1 MLKDE
6 FVRGSEWRKCDLHI
20 HTPCSTA
27 TRYGDRNNKTVWD
40 RFIADIEANYESGAI
55 IGIND
60 YNTFEGYKKICADY
74 PDFIKKYGVFP
85 ILELRTDDYVGASAK
100 HKINLHII
108 LSNELPYSE
117 LNSIL
122 EAPLTSDGLKILNIT
137 DVSEHP
143 ICIEKLVNFFNEHER
158 YYKDKYLLMLGRNEA
173 EEIENCI
180 RSAYMRKAHFMCS
193 ASPDI
198 SGAKMAQT
206 NTKKYY
212 SDYGIK
218 YIHCSDSHSYSY
230 VTDENTRKIGHC
242 FTWIKGK
249 PCFET
254 LRQAFFSYDTRICIS
269 QDRPAQA
276 IRTIDSL
283 KMTFPMD
290 SKIGN
295 NPLCFAGQNVE
306 LSLNPALN
314 CVIGGRGTGKSLL
327 LQLLCKNNPGLLPDK
342 NIVSLISNWDQ
353 CVEVD
358 DVEFEYF
365 GQGTIEKLYEDKK
378 EFQTTI
384 NNRLKQFWQTEEYA
398 PDSAPIQTVKLTELV
413 QDKEIQLEKAV
424 NAINNTL
431 TLLRQKVEN
440 DKELASLEKEIKAK
454 EKIIQTFQDKA
465 YLDLQRDVAVVSK
478 QVATIDEQHK
488 KLLALSEALEN
499 VLFCFQKI
507 YVLDA
512 DDTIS
517 YYGKH
522 YNALLKEL
530 KDMLGRHNNLNDE
543 LWSRQEEQIRDTL
556 KNKENAIKDYLTA
569 RNMSKSNVQ
578 DAMQAQK
585 DLNDLRLK
593 VEALKSKNAQDHGD
607 VLSLQRNI
615 VAANREYT
623 KAVEQV
629 LRITQ
634 NKIGS
639 SGNNEVAYIGFSY
652 KYDLDTAKANFFDFI
667 KRQLKIDRQDFFESL
682 LDTRIDSEKIDE
694 KGKEI
699 DCLSDIVY
707 KICSRSNNQTAT
719 KILDFF
725 NAHQL
730 NKQIYDLEYMNCMYN
745 GARYGNYSILYQN
758 KPLENLSFGQRATA
772 VVLTLMI
779 FGNKPII
786 IDEPE
791 THLDQR
797 MIATDL
803 VDVIKKLKNDRQ
815 IIFATHNA
823 NIVVNADAEQIFV
836 LKTAEDNKTH
846 IEQMSIEDVYE
857 AEKRNTLLM
866 LEGSEEA
873 FKKRESKYSL

>member
-1 MLKDE
+1 MPEDK

-20 HTPCSTA
+20 HTPLSTA
-27 TRYGDRNNKTVWD
+27 TRYGDRNDKRVWD
-40 RFIADIEANYESGAI
+40 RFISDIEANYDAGSI

-60 YNTFEGYKKICADY
+60 YNTFDGYKKILTEY
-74 PDFIKKYGVFP
+74 PDFIHKYGVFP
-85 ILELRTDDYVGASAK
+85 ILELRTDDYVGVSAH

-108 LSNELPYSE
+108 LSNKLPASE
-117 LNSIL
+117 LQSIL
-122 EAPLTSDGLKILNIT
+122 DMPLTSDGLKISDIT
-137 DVSEHP
+137 NMQAHP
-143 ICIEKLVNFFNEHER
+143 ICIEKLVKFFKEHER

-173 EEIENCI
+173 EEIENGI
-180 RSAYMRKAHFMCS
+180 RSAYMVNAHFMCS

-198 SGAKMAQT
+198 SGAKIAQA
-206 NTKKYY
+206 NTQKYY
-212 SDYGIK
+212 SEYGIK
-218 YIHCSDSHSYSY
+218 YLHCSDAHGYSNI
-230 VTDENTRKIGHC
+230 VDEHTRKIGHC

-283 KMTFPMD
+283 KMTFSND
-290 SKIGN
+290 AKIGEN
-295 NPLCFAGQNVE
+295 SLCFAGQNIE

-327 LQLLCKNNPGLLPDK
+327 LQLLCKNAPNLLPQK
-342 NIVSLISNWDQ
+342 NIVSFIPNWTQ
-353 CVEVD
+353 CIEVD

-378 EFQTTI
+378 EFQTAI
-384 NNRLKQFWQTEEYA
+384 NNRLKQFWQTEEYTTA
-398 PDSAPIQTVKLTELV
+398 DIPVQTVKLAKLV
-413 QDKEIQLEKAV
+413 QDAEIRLNE
-424 NAINNTL
+424 AIQAIDKRL
-431 TLLRQKVEN
+431 TLLRQKVSN
-440 DKELASLEKEIKAK
+440 DIEIASLEKEIKAK

-465 YLDLQRDVAVVSK
+465 YLDLQRDVANVSK

-488 KLLALSEALEN
+488 NLLALSEMVEN
-499 VLFCFQKI
+499 ILLSFQKI
-507 YVLDA
+507 DILDVDEA
-512 DDTIS
+512 IS
-517 YYGKH
+517 YYGNQ
-522 YNALLKEL
+522 YNSILKEL
-530 KDMLGRHNNLNDE
+530 EAILIRHNVLN
-543 LWSRQEEQIRDTL
+543 EETWNQKEKQIREAL

-578 DAMQAQK
+578 DAMRAQK
-585 DLNDLRLK
+585 ELNDLRLK
-593 VEALKSKNAQDHGD
+593 VEALRSQNAQGQDD
-607 VLSLQRNI
+607 IKTLQKNLI
-615 VAANREYT
+615 VADKDYRNSI
-623 KAVEQV
+623 EQV

-634 NKIGS
+634 NKIASG
-639 SGNNEVAYIGFSY
+639 GNNEVAYIGFSY
-652 KYDLDTAKANFFDFI
+652 KYDTDTASANFFDFI
-667 KRQLKIDRQDFFESL
+667 KKQLKIDRQDYFEAL
-682 LDTRIDSEKIDE
+682 VNTRADLEKIDE
-694 KGKEI
+694 SGEARG
-699 DCLSDIVY
+699 CFSDIILE
-707 KICSRSNNQTAT
+707 ICSHSNSQTAI

-725 NAHQL
+725 NRHPL

-745 GARYGNYSILYQN
+745 GAKYGNYSILYQD

-803 VDVIKKLKNDRQ
+803 VAVIKKLKNDRQ

-823 NIVVNADAEQIFV
+823 NIVVNADAEQIYV
-836 LKTAEDNKTH
+836 LKTAGDARTH